1 MSGINNSDNHQIN
14 RGIELMLRRRKKE
27 TDSELDKKVFNFEK
41 LFSFFQREFLIK
53 IEILEK
59 NSKTLGEN
67 QC

>member
-27 TDSELDKKVFNFEK
+27 TNSELDKKVFNFEK
-41 LFSFFQREFLIK
+41 LFSFFRREFLIK

-59 NSKTLGEN
+59 NSKTLGEK